1 MTLTDDT
8 NAVADHSRTGRD
20 VSAGDDSTARDG
32 RSGTASEGKSVPVG
46 TMVLFLFGCGL
57 LVAAALNIS
66 NLGPWGERYGEVWV
80 FLGFFL
86 VMSIGGRWFWA
97 GVDAIIAALRSGKDD

>member
-1 MTLTDDT
+1 M
-8 NAVADHSRTGRD
+8 
-20 VSAGDDSTARDG
+20 SAEDDSTARDD
-32 RSGTASEGKSVPVG
+32 RSGTTGEGKSVPVG
-46 TMVLFLFGCGL
+46 TMVLFLLGCGV
-57 LVAAALNIS
+57 LVAAAMNIS

-97 GVDAIIAALRSGKDD
+97 GIDAIVSALRSGKDD